1 MVNKDEDLD
10 WTSEFSNMEFIGVSD
25 KSSFSKVVQGK
36 NGFEKEW
43 KKNNQRHKY
52 KLVFWGVLW
61 LKKKGGRENRVA
73 GKRKCWSRFFD
84 QPTWFYVNGNDTI
97 KRKRILEKKRR
108 IARALFLRLWE
119 WVRSSAQGA
128 LASHR
133 STAISS
139 IMTGKKE
146 GPYKKYRQVVTVH
159 VAGFSGKQTDTK
171 MVLEVQVIYC
181 K

>member
-97 KRKRILEKKRR
+97 KRKRILEKK
-108 IARALFLRLWE
+108 
-119 WVRSSAQGA
+119 QG
-128 LASHR
+128 LEMLGNIL
-133 STAISS
+133 T
-139 IMTGKKE
+139 
-146 GPYKKYRQVVTVH
+146 VTVEIRASVQTWSSH
-159 VAGFSGKQTDTK
+159 ILESRLLLIDRCLENILLFWLSFTEGK
-171 MVLEVQVIYC
+171 
-181 K
+181 